1 MKIVNLVVAIILSI
15 SFIGCSKERAS
26 YEDVLKDYCTALQ
39 EGNEEKYKEL
49 IYPSN
54 IKNSE
59 ATEVIGFSNN
69 IKNKKNLFC
78 FHFFT
83 SFSFISGRNPEVYG
97 RFSDRVDNASEDRA
111 RFFYQRCSWYG
122 KRLRS
127 RIFRDRNPFRFRRR
141 RRNPFRLWQDVLQ
154 RRLRSR
160 RRKEVFR

>member
-69 IKNKKNLFC
+69 IKNKNKEKWGDNPKLTYNIVNLYDKE
-78 FHFFT
+78 
-83 SFSFISGRNPEVYG
+83 SSEVKRYLESSSTKTV
-97 RFSDRVDNASEDRA
+97 FENNNIKYDDAVIIESKIICNESSINA
-111 RFFYQRCSWYG
+111 RFVMLKSDGEWYIA
-122 KRLRS
+122 RLV
-127 RIFRDRNPFRFRRR
+127 PF
-141 RRNPFRLWQDVLQ
+141 
-154 RRLRSR
+154 
-160 RRKEVFR
+160 EE

>member
-69 IKNKKNLFC
+69 IKNKNKEKWGDNPKLTYNIVNLYDKE
-78 FHFFT
+78 
-83 SFSFISGRNPEVYG
+83 SSEVKIYLE
-97 RFSDRVDNASEDRA
+97 SS
-111 RFFYQRCSWYG
+111 ST
-122 KRLRS
+122 KT
-127 RIFRDRNPFRFRRR
+127 
-141 RRNPFRLWQDVLQ
+141 
-154 RRLRSR
+154 
-160 RRKEVFR
+160 VF